1 MNRFGYLSKITSLH
15 FLTDIGMPV
24 LKPDRVIR
32 RIFHRLGLL
41 EDAAD
46 SERTLMKA
54 VAEGN
59 VFAQATN
66 HPIRY
71 IDLVFVAYGQMK
83 SETSL
88 AQAICL
94 EDKPRCAM
102 CAITESCHYFR
113 KRTI

>member
-1 MNRFGYLSKITSLH
+1 MKRFGYLSKVTSLH
-15 FLTDIGMPV
+15 FLTDVGMPV

-32 RIFHRLGLL
+32 RIFYRLGLL
-41 EDAAD
+41 EDADD
-46 SERTLMKA
+46 SERTLMKT

-59 VFAQATN
+59 VFAQATG

-88 AQAICL
+88 AQAIC
-94 EDKPRCAM
+94 
-102 CAITESCHYFR
+102 
-113 KRTI
+113 